1 MLRVKTPDEV
11 LALIDESFSPLEA
24 RCESAELCDA
34 VGRVLAEDIC
44 AAEFVPD
51 FDRSTVDGYA
61 VRAEDTFGCS
71 DSMPAVLRLTGKI
84 KMGGGAETAL
94 SPGECCAIPTGGAV
108 PEGADCCVMLEYA
121 EDYGDGTVGIAEPG
135 APGMNMIFR
144 GDDVSPGKKMLE
156 KGRVLSPQDI
166 GALATAGVT
175 AVPVTGRIKVG
186 VISTGDELVE
196 AGCAPAKGQMR
207 DANAPMLCAMLS
219 RFGARCVRYGICPD
233 DVQVL
238 EKTVRRALEEC
249 DAVIISGGSSVGEK
263 DASVRVTAS
272 VGEVLLHGVAMKP
285 GKPTILGL
293 PGHPVAAY
301 FAANIF
307 ALPLIARLEGRRL
320 HRRSVKARLSES
332 VSANHGRAQYTGV
345 RLERRADGLYAA
357 PVRTKSGLITNLA
370 GTDGYFCIDRDCE
383 GLPAGAEVSVIFG
396 E

>member
-11 LALIDESFSPLEA
+11 LALIDESFSPIEA

-84 KMGGGAETAL
+84 KMGSGAETAI

-121 EDYGDGTVGIAEPG
+121 EDYGDGTVGIAKPG

-144 GDDVSPGKKMLE
+144 GDDVFPGKKMLE
-156 KGRVLSPQDI
+156 KGRVLLPQDI
-166 GALATAGVT
+166 GALAAAGVT

-238 EKTVRRALEEC
+238 EKPCA
-249 DAVIISGGSSVGEK
+249 
-263 DASVRVTAS
+263 
-272 VGEVLLHGVAMKP
+272 
-285 GKPTILGL
+285 
-293 PGHPVAAY
+293 
-301 FAANIF
+301 
-307 ALPLIARLEGRRL
+307 
-320 HRRSVKARLSES
+320 
-332 VSANHGRAQYTGV
+332 V
-345 RLERRADGLYAA
+345 RL
-357 PVRTKSGLITNLA
+357 KSA
-370 GTDGYFCIDRDCE
+370 M
-383 GLPAGAEVSVIFG
+383 PS
-396 E
+396 